1 MEALLIAIVT
11 WLSANT
17 DLPADYHLPKI
28 QYSSPLEITY
38 FRYGAFN
45 YTSKKKVDESQHA
58 LPEEARISVVSVYD
72 PENHAIILPTGW
84 TAMTPAEQ
92 SVLVHEMVH
101 HLQKMAQLKF
111 ACPQEREAAA
121 YKAQEKWL
129 RLFGKSLESEF
140 SLDGFTILV
149 NSNCVN

>member
-1 MEALLIAIVT
+1 MDA
-11 WLSANT
+11 
-17 DLPADYHLPKI
+17 
-28 QYSSPLEITY
+28 
-38 FRYGAFN
+38 
-45 YTSKKKVDESQHA
+45 SQQA

-84 TAMTPAEQ
+84 TPMTPAEQ

-121 YKAQEKWL
+121 CKAQEKWL